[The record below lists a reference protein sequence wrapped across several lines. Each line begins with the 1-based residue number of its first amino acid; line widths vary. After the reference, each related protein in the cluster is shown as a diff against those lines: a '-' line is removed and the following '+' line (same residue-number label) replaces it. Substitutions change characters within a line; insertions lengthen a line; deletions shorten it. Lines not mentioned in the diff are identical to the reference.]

1 MSTSPEMKTYRV
13 TEDGWLKGHRVTKG
27 QEVQLTLA
35 QAKYER
41 NLELMPED
49 PAPKKGTA
57 KKS

>member
-27 QEVQLTLA
+27 QEVQLTLV

-41 NLELMPED
+41 NLELVTED
-49 PAPKKGTA
+49 PGSKKGTS